1 MLLILL
7 GSMLYYSI
15 KEQNKLV
22 NEPFLIVSIFVQ
34 AIYFVSMLLLA
45 KNFDNII
52 EGALC

>member
-1 MLLILL
+1 
-7 GSMLYYSI
+7 MLYYSI
-15 KEQNKLV
+15 KEPKKKKLV
-22 NEPFLIVSIFVQ
+22 NVPFLIVSIFVQ